1 MREIS
6 KMVVWEERARSSALD
21 HQRHVFGCGCAETP
35 ASGRGCI
42 VGSVSRFVEGRDKGW
57 REKWLL
63 RLYGKICGGS
73 PVGMS

>member
-1 MREIS
+1 MLSIIS
-6 KMVVWEERARSSALD
+6 VTCLGVAV
-21 HQRHVFGCGCAETP
+21 QRPPHPDVG
-35 ASGRGCI
+35 ASW
-42 VGSVSRFVEGRDKGW
+42 GSVSRFVEGRDKGW